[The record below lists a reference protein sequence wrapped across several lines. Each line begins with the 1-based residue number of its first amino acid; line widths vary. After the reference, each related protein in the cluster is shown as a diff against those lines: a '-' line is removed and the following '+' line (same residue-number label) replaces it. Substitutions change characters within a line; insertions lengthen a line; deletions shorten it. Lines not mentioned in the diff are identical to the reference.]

1 MNRIKLSQDMAP
13 GLRQM
18 LTGDNIDR
26 QMACEI
32 LQNSDINDPTT
43 FEIIGGFVLD
53 TELMLCLEVVQGAL
67 RFEIPYHMI
76 VNKATNDLALQD

>member
-1 MNRIKLSQDMAP
+1 MSRIQLSHDMAQ

-18 LTGDNIDR
+18 LTGDDIDR

-53 TELMLCLEVVQGAL
+53 TDLLLCLEVVRGEL
-67 RFEIPYHMI
+67 KFEVPYHMI
-76 VNKATNDLALQD
+76 VDKASGLASQK